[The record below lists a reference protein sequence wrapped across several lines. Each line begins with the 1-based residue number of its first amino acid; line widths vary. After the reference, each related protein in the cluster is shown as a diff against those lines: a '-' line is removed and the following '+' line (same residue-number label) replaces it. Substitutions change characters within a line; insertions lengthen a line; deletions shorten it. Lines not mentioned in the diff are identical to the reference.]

1 MNRGDVVLVDF
12 TRVAGPTAKRRPAV
26 VIQNDNDNRRMTNTI
41 VAVIT
46 GNVSR
51 AGEPTQLLIDPATGD
66 GTSSGLHRVSVVN
79 CSNLF
84 TVKQRDV
91 VRTLGRLAPALLGQI
106 DECLKAALG
115 VH

>member
-26 VIQNDNDNRRMTNTI
+26 VVQNDNDNRRMTNTI
-41 VAVIT
+41 VAMIT

-51 AGEPTQLLIDPATGD
+51 SGEPTQLLIDPATAD
-66 GTSSGLHRVSVVN
+66 GGSLGLHHVSVVN

-84 TVKQRDV
+84 TITQRDV
-91 VRTLGRLAPALLGQI
+91 AHTLGHLAPALLAQLN
-106 DECLKAALG
+106 ECLKAALG
-115 VH
+115 TD

>member
-41 VAVIT
+41 VTMIT

-51 AGEPTQLLIDPATGD
+51 SGEPTQLPIDPATAD
-66 GTSSGLHRVSVVN
+66 GASSGLRHVSVVN

-84 TVKQRDV
+84 TIKERDV
-91 VRTLGRLAPALLGQI
+91 ARTLGHLAPALLVQI
-106 DECLKAALG
+106 DKCLEVALG
-115 VH
+115 TD

>member
-41 VAVIT
+41 VAMIT
-46 GNVSR
+46 GNLGRSD
-51 AGEPTQLLIDPATGD
+51 ELTQLLVDPVTAD
-66 GTSSGLHRVSVVN
+66 GASSGLHHVSVVN

-84 TVKQRDV
+84 TIRQQDLLR
-91 VRTLGRLAPALLGQI
+91 RLGYLAPVLLKRLN
-106 DECLKAALG
+106 ERLKATLDIQ
-115 VH
+115 